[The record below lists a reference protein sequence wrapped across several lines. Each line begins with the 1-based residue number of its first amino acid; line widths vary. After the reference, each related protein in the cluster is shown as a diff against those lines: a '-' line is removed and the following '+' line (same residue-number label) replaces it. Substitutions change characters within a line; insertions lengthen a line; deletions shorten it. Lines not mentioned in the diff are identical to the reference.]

1 MLLIVTNHS
10 ALTKIQI
17 KDIQTYIG
25 GSFFK
30 NHLFLDIARRNRC
43 LEVNCQIMVKKNN
56 TIKMAERE
64 SKLKS
69 ILKSISWRLIAT
81 STTFILAYSIFSGS
95 GCEGAL
101 EKSTL
106 VAALEMSFK
115 IVIYYFHERLWLRV
129 PSDLSFKGNKVTRV

>member
-1 MLLIVTNHS
+1 
-10 ALTKIQI
+10 
-17 KDIQTYIG
+17 
-25 GSFFK
+25 
-30 NHLFLDIARRNRC
+30 
-43 LEVNCQIMVKKNN
+43 MVKKNN
-56 TIKMAERE
+56 TITMAERE